1 MTERAAP
8 PSDRLERIAEQVARI
23 TSENSRLI
31 ERVAESERR
40 FRRISRGVLRLQ
52 EEERTRISRDL
63 HDGIGQLLT
72 ALKIQLELLERDAA
86 GLTEVAGRIAS
97 SRELAET
104 ALAEVRQ
111 LSHVLR
117 PQMLDELGLEPTLR
131 WLARTFQ
138 KRTGI
143 EVEVAFAGSATHR
156 RPDLETL
163 VYRLVQEALTNV
175 ARHSGARAATVTLSR
190 EPERLVVRIEDR
202 GEGFRPEELLSASDE
217 ERGFGIRAMKD
228 RVESMN
234 GRFTLRSA
242 PGSGT
247 LVEADLPLEGE

>member
-1 MTERAAP
+1 
-8 PSDRLERIAEQVARI
+8 
-23 TSENSRLI
+23 
-31 ERVAESERR
+31 
-40 FRRISRGVLRLQ
+40 
-52 EEERTRISRDL
+52 
-63 HDGIGQLLT
+63 
-72 ALKIQLELLERDAA
+72 
-86 GLTEVAGRIAS
+86 
-97 SRELAET
+97 
-104 ALAEVRQ
+104 
-111 LSHVLR
+111 VLR

-143 EVEVAFAGSATHR
+143 EVEVAFAGSATRR

-247 LVEADLPLEGE
+247 VVEADLPLDGE